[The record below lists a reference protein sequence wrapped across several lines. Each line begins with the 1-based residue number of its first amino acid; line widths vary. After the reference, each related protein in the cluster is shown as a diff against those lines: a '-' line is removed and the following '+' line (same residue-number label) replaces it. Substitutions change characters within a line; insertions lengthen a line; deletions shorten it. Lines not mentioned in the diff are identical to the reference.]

1 MSMPAKRIAPW
12 KKAWVTAGKD
22 TLVSMQRRFIYIDLM
37 RPYNYCM
44 DPPRVI
50 PTNKFDPLMMVVIV
64 EIKSVDS
71 YMVSIV
77 PRSVVIGGS
86 SISNIGFPMKEKG
99 EILS

>member
-1 MSMPAKRIAPW
+1 
-12 KKAWVTAGKD
+12 
-22 TLVSMQRRFIYIDLM
+22 
-37 RPYNYCM
+37 M

-71 YMVSIV
+71 YMVYIV

-86 SISNIGFPMKEKG
+86 SIYSIGFPMKEKG